1 MSFSLSPDVFSPSWK
16 KKITLI
22 FRKLYRKG
30 KKWKLQLKNPTNTLK
45 TQWLTNTK
53 SLHEEKAKRQSLL
66 RSYGAPKS
74 TKMLDLSQDRYRYC
88 PFKYLIWVSGNH
100 LLSVIRLPLFCQV
113 FFIQH
118 CGGYWSHENSL
129 FYCYFLLIQ
138 TPPHPL
144 SIHSLEYHQIVIKK
158 QTEIGGKKLEMV
170 CNVAA
175 EMMMMNMMILIM
187 LEQNKNNTS
196 RKVQITKGTGTKI
209 CIQYFFIINGGSNEK
224 RCNII

>member
-100 LLSVIRLPLFCQV
+100 LLSVIRLPLFAK
-113 FFIQH
+113 FSS
-118 CGGYWSHENSL
+118 YN
-129 FYCYFLLIQ
+129 
-138 TPPHPL
+138 
-144 SIHSLEYHQIVIKK
+144 
-158 QTEIGGKKLEMV
+158 
-170 CNVAA
+170 NVA
-175 EMMMMNMMILIM
+175 
-187 LEQNKNNTS
+187 
-196 RKVQITKGTGTKI
+196 GTGTIKLSVLLLFLV
-209 CIQYFFIINGGSNEK
+209 YTNPTPPPINTLFGVSSN
-224 RCNII
+224 CH